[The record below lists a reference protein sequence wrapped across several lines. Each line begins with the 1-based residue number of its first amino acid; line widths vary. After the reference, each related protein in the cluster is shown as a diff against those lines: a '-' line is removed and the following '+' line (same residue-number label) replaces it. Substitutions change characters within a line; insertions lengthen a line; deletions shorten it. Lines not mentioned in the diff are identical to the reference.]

1 MRIKTVEEQLVELSV
16 TEEERKRHADLIQ
29 ECLEREKRLN
39 SYRAKI
45 QEGMEAVTANLQT
58 FSHTME
64 IIDLGLRE
72 LSGRLAEIALRL
84 SPVSK
89 LPRA

>member
-1 MRIKTVEEQLVELSV
+1 MRIKTVEEQLVKLSV

-39 SYRAKI
+39 SNRVKI
-45 QEGMEAVTANLQT
+45 QEGMKAVTANLQT
-58 FSHTME
+58 IGHTME
-64 IIDLGLRE
+64 IINLGLRE
-72 LSGRLAEIALRL
+72 LSGRLAEITLRL

>member
-1 MRIKTVEEQLVELSV
+1 MRIKTVEEQLVKLSV

-39 SYRAKI
+39 SYRVKI
-45 QEGMEAVTANLQT
+45 QEGMETVTANLQT

-72 LSGRLAEIALRL
+72 LYGRLAEITLRL

>member
-39 SYRAKI
+39 SYRVKI
-45 QEGMEAVTANLQT
+45 QERMEAVTANLQT
-58 FSHTME
+58 ISHTME

-72 LSGRLAEIALRL
+72 LSGRLAEITLRL

>member
-1 MRIKTVEEQLVELSV
+1 MRIKTVEEQLVELNV

-39 SYRAKI
+39 SYRVKI
-45 QEGMEAVTANLQT
+45 QEGMEAVTVNLQT
-58 FSHTME
+58 IGHTME

-72 LSGRLAEIALRL
+72 LSGRLAEITLRL

>member
-39 SYRAKI
+39 SYRVKI
-45 QEGMEAVTANLQT
+45 QEGMETVTANLQT

-72 LSGRLAEIALRL
+72 LYGRLAEITLRL